1 MANSAFTGGGQC
13 AVVNLNSGGAGSPV
27 TTILQVSDLS
37 ATGIKIESIYCDVIA
52 GGGSATLAVQNTAGT
67 TLQNVATFTANPAGT
82 GFFLTLDDTI
92 ANLALASTET
102 IKFVQAGANSTLRL
116 VVVYSD
122 FDARAV
128 PVAVT

>member
-13 AVVNLNSGGAGSPV
+13 AIVNLDASAAA

-67 TLQNVATFTANPAGT
+67 TLLNGATFTPNPAGT
-82 GFFLTLDDTI
+82 GFFLTLDDEI

-102 IKFVQAGANSTLRL
+102 IKFVQGGASSQLRL

-128 PVAVT
+128 TVAVT

>member
-13 AVVNLNSGGAGSPV
+13 AVVNLNSGGAGSSV

-82 GFFLTLDDTI
+82 GFYLTLDDTI

-128 PVAVT
+128 PVVVT